1 MANKSKVETIDNS
14 TVVLNDEAVETPVND
29 IETVAETNDDTSC
42 PVHSDVDCQ
51 CKPGH
56 CPNKACKSGN
66 YWTTAPSTEKYVYHY
81 DSDNEDLKLTD
92 ADHRKENP
100 AYVEPTPTP
109 TPDKKDDEDTG
120 SDDCGPE
127 REELK
132 DELGETEYK
141 KIKDYA
147 DKYRDQY
154 DVDSVKR
161 YLGPE
166 RKKGA
171 FIKKFTFNGWL
182 LPADK
187 KLIALSPIE
196 PPFDAFRKEKIVLFE
211 PFSGKAVLAKR
222 EWKELWLAFRLYRDA
237 LKLMKK
243 HKISAKNYRENI
255 HKFTSM
261 ESWKK
266 YLHIADYK

>member
-127 REELK
+127 REEPWAHDTLLEDDDEHTGLERELRVHTKANWDIIASWIEDLK
-132 DELGETEYK
+132 AETDADAK
-141 KIKDYA
+141 AAKVAHIAWHIPTGGPAVIKA
-147 DKYRDQY
+147 HH
-154 DVDSVKR
+154 
-161 YLGPE
+161 
-166 RKKGA
+166 
-171 FIKKFTFNGWL
+171 
-182 LPADK
+182 
-187 KLIALSPIE
+187 
-196 PPFDAFRKEKIVLFE
+196 
-211 PFSGKAVLAKR
+211 
-222 EWKELWLAFRLYRDA
+222 KELIVAELN
-237 LKLMKK
+237 KL
-243 HKISAKNYRENI
+243 
-255 HKFTSM
+255 
-261 ESWKK
+261 
-266 YLHIADYK
+266 